1 MAPAREVE
9 QRTTAA
15 CTIESGALAIPSTAG
30 AEELGVGGGGW
41 KLTAATPA
49 AAATAIKNNEDD
61 ELFERMANDAIHHG
75 DDGEAGGNPPPGV
88 VITVECRSMPQGT
101 TVRIPPMERTH
112 RGWHA
117 DHFHPRLRLPDN
129 AKGTGRGIIV
139 LLQARSSE
147 CLAVALSPA
156 HDYELGKTYV
166 VHFGADGNT
175 RTVLRRHLNYNEC
188 VESSYSSR
196 VCSEATWISYW
207 ICLQHGG
214 MLSAGIGSTPGQYC
228 IGTLDDTMYDALRS
242 GVDAVRYVG
251 IGNSAL
257 RRNARDVRVRNVIVC
272 GIPSHFG
279 LVGVPING
287 RDDGTLINVD
297 SLFGGE
303 KILIDN
309 NNDSG
314 GGMPTDEELLAEYDK
329 ERLKARARA
338 AKFGIEYTEPAA
350 EAFLKWSEC
359 RRLRANPEKGFITGI
374 DTFSIEELAK
384 ADARRLRFA
393 KPGEETT
400 KKKKRKGGGDEEGE
414 EGGDGDDD
422 DDEGDE
428 NRNDDESDDEAMN
441 DDDNKDDVAEWEKT
455 KQDPLP
461 IEQAWENWK
470 LVKHFRIDP
479 PQSLLLPDLTTPT
492 NTPVVTV
499 IPTKIH
505 VFAIDWACFKQIRTD
520 DIMSYF
526 KDYGPSYVE
535 WLGELSCNVHF
546 EDRHTAARAF
556 RALSRE
562 LPTPPPKCISSVMET
577 GAVLS
582 VDNTIKG
589 WARDA
594 DGNFILDE
602 LGRRTFASDDVPMGN
617 GDVVDVTITENGV
630 VGEKDLLPDFASMGW
645 RFCKWTVR
653 KVSNDRYGKRGTRAR
668 VLMRLATSI
677 DVLDDRP
684 TEWPKPP
691 PGFTT
696 KRVLMPWHDFSGKRR
711 GGGGS
716 GTGGRRGENNKRRKR
731 GSEGKGG
738 RRSNGGGQ
746 RDVPVEE
753 RMSTG
758 LRAGR

>member
-1 MAPAREVE
+1 MEVE
-9 QRTTAA
+9 HRTTAA
-15 CTIESGALAIPSTAG
+15 CTIESGTLAIPSTAG
-30 AEELGVGGGGW
+30 AEELGVSDGGGGW
-41 KLTAATPA
+41 KLTAAA

-61 ELFERMANDAIHHG
+61 ELFEQMANDAIHG
-75 DDGEAGGNPPPGV
+75 D
-88 VITVECRSMPQGT
+88 VITVECRSMLPGT

-112 RGWHA
+112 RGWHT
-117 DHFHPRLRLPDN
+117 DHFHPLLRLPPD
-129 AKGTGRGIIV
+129 ATTTTTGVGSRGIIV

-147 CLAVALSPA
+147 CLAVALSPTD
-156 HDYELGKTYV
+156 DYELGKTYV

-196 VCSEATWISYW
+196 ACSEVTWISYW
-207 ICLQHGG
+207 ICLQRGG
-214 MLSAGIGSTPGQYC
+214 MLSAGIGSTPGLYC

-279 LVGVPING
+279 LVGVPINSH
-287 RDDGTLINVD
+287 DDGTLINVD

-303 KILIDN
+303 KIVIDN
-309 NNDSG
+309 N

-329 ERLKARARA
+329 ERMKAKARA

-393 KPGEETT
+393 KPGEEKT
-400 KKKKRKGGGDEEGE
+400 KKKKRKGGGDEDGE
-414 EGGDGDDD
+414 EGGGDDDDDD

-428 NRNDDESDDEAMN
+428 DRNDDESDDEAMN

-602 LGRRTFASDDVPMGN
+602 LGRRTFASEDVVGDGVPMGD
-617 GDVVDVTITENGV
+617 GDVVDVTITENGDV
-630 VGEKDLLPDFASMGW
+630 KEKMEILPDFASMGW

-711 GGGGS
+711 GGS

>member
-1 MAPAREVE
+1 MLKMEVE
-9 QRTTAA
+9 HRTTAA
-15 CTIESGALAIPSTAG
+15 CTIESCTLAISSTAG
-30 AEELGVGGGGW
+30 AEELGVVGVGLGGW
-41 KLTAATPA
+41 KLTAAP
-49 AAATAIKNNEDD
+49 TANRHEDD
-61 ELFERMANDAIHHG
+61 ELFEQMANDAIVG
-75 DDGEAGGNPPPGV
+75 EDGEVGNPSI
-88 VITVECRSMPQGT
+88 ITVECRSMPQGT

-112 RGWHA
+112 NGWHT
-117 DHFHPRLRLPDN
+117 DHFHTQLRLPDTS
-129 AKGTGRGIIV
+129 KEGRRGIIV

-147 CLAVALSPA
+147 CLAVALSPY

-196 VCSEATWISYW
+196 VCNEVTWIPYW
-207 ICLQHGG
+207 ICLQGG
-214 MLSAGIGSTPGQYC
+214 MLSAGIGPTPGQYC
-228 IGTLDDTMYDALRS
+228 IGSLDDTMYDALRS

-257 RRNARDVRVRNVIVC
+257 RRNSRDVRVRNVIVC

-279 LVGVPING
+279 LEGLPINKNN
-287 RDDGTLINVD
+287 DTLIHVD

-303 KILIDN
+303 RIVIDN
-309 NNDSG
+309 NS
-314 GGMPTDEELLAEYDK
+314 GMPTDEELLAEYDK
-329 ERLKARARA
+329 ERMKAKARA

-350 EAFLKWSEC
+350 EAFLKWSEA

-374 DTFSIEELAK
+374 DTFSIDELAK

-393 KPGEETT
+393 KPGEEQTR
-400 KKKKRKGGGDEEGE
+400 KKRKGGGDEDGE
-414 EGGDGDDD
+414 GDDD
-422 DDEGDE
+422 EEGDE
-428 NRNDDESDDEAMN
+428 NQIDNESDDEAMN

-455 KQDPLP
+455 KRDPLP
-461 IEQAWENWK
+461 VEQAWANWK
-470 LVKHFRIDP
+470 LVNRFRIDA
-479 PQSLLLPDLTTPT
+479 DLTTPT

-562 LPTPPPKCISSVMET
+562 LPTPPPPASISVMKT
-577 GAVLS
+577 GAVLF
-582 VDNTIKG
+582 VDNTIKE

-594 DGNFILDE
+594 DGNLILDE
-602 LGRRTFASDDVPMGN
+602 LGRRTFASEDVVGDGVPMGDVGDIINTEN
-617 GDVVDVTITENGV
+617 GDV
-630 VGEKDLLPDFASMGW
+630 GEEMDILPDFASMGW

-691 PGFTT
+691 RGFTT

-711 GGGGS
+711 GGGS
-716 GTGGRRGENNKRRKR
+716 GTGGRRGENNKRRKS
-731 GSEGKGG
+731 GSESKGG

>member
-1 MAPAREVE
+1 MMSREVE
-9 QRTTAA
+9 HRTTSA
-15 CTIESGALAIPSTAG
+15 CTIERSTLAIPSTTG
-30 AEELGVGGGGW
+30 AEELGVGVSGGGW
-41 KLTAATPA
+41 KLTT
-49 AAATAIKNNEDD
+49 AATATTKQHEDD
-61 ELFERMANDAIHHG
+61 ELFEQMANDAINN
-75 DDGEAGGNPPPGV
+75 GEGQEVNSPSI
-88 VITVECRSMPQGT
+88 ITVECQSMSQGT
-101 TVRIPPMERTH
+101 TVRIPPMERSH
-112 RGWHA
+112 RGWHT
-117 DHFHPRLRLPDN
+117 DHFHTSLKLPDTTTTS
-129 AKGTGRGIIV
+129 KVGTRGIIV

-147 CLAVALSPA
+147 CLAVALSPTY
-156 HDYELGKTYV
+156 DYELGKTYV
-166 VHFGADGNT
+166 VHYGADGNT
-175 RTVLRRHLNYNEC
+175 RTVLRRHINYNEC
-188 VESSYSSR
+188 IESSISSR
-196 VCSEATWISYW
+196 VCSDVTWISYW
-207 ICLQHGG
+207 ICLQSGI
-214 MLSAGIGSTPGQYC
+214 LSAGLGTTPGQYC
-228 IGTLDDTMYDALRS
+228 IGILDDTMYDALRS
-242 GVDAVRYVG
+242 GIDAVRYVG

-279 LVGVPING
+279 LEGLPIVNNNNS
-287 RDDGTLINVD
+287 RLINID
-297 SLFGGE
+297 SLFGGGE
-303 KILIDN
+303 KIVIDN
-309 NNDSG
+309 HS

-329 ERLKARARA
+329 ERLKAKARA
-338 AKFGIEYTEPAA
+338 AKFGIEYIEPAA
-350 EAFLKWSEC
+350 EAFLKWSEA

-374 DTFSIEELAK
+374 DTFSTEELAK

-393 KPGEETT
+393 KPGDDKK
-400 KKKKRKGGGDEEGE
+400 KKKKRKGGGGDDEDGE
-414 EGGDGDDD
+414 EGDDD

-428 NRNDDESDDEAMN
+428 NRNDNESDDEAMN

-461 IEQAWENWK
+461 VEQAWENWK
-470 LVKHFRIDP
+470 LVKRFRIDP
-479 PQSLLLPDLTTPT
+479 PQSLLLPTTVDLTTTP
-492 NTPVVTV
+492 NTPVVSV

-562 LPTPPPKCISSVMET
+562 LPTPPPSSISVAVET
-577 GAVLS
+577 SAAVT
-582 VDNTIKG
+582 VDSSIKG

-602 LGRRTFASDDVPMGN
+602 LGRRTFASDDVVGDGVPMGD
-617 GDVVDVTITENGV
+617 GDVVDVTITENGN
-630 VGEKDLLPDFASMGW
+630 VGEKDLLPDFASLGW

-711 GGGGS
+711 GGGG
-716 GTGGRRGENNKRRKR
+716 GGGGRRGENNKRRKR